1 MSNAEDGVTASSNNS
16 TASEHLDA
24 KQKASDDGQPP
35 ASGAQSATSILQI
48 ILHIARIVSWLV
60 LIPTGAVIFFLTIGG
75 VFGGFDDGG
84 DVADVLD
91 LVRVFLSAGLMIH
104 VAGIL
109 LAILETIKQGTPFEK
124 ENAKRL
130 RGIGIAVVEVELAKL
145 AIGIIGSVF
154 LVLNHEKSFE
164 ILETPMPFIA
174 AAIAYVLAKVFEEG
188 ARLKEEQDYTI

>member
-1 MSNAEDGVTASSNNS
+1 MSNAEDGATASSNNS
-16 TASEHLDA
+16 TAPEHLDA

-188 ARLKEEQDYTI
+188 ARLKEEQEYTI